1 MAYLRTPDAAR
12 YLGIAAGTLENK
24 RYSGTGPNFRKLGGR
39 VVVYATDDLDAW
51 ASKAVHASTSELA
64 AA

>member
-24 RYSGTGPNFRKLGGR
+24 RYSGDGPNFRKLGGR

>member
-1 MAYLRTPDAAR
+1 MYLRTPEAAR
-12 YLGIAAGTLENK
+12 YLGIAPGTLENK
-24 RYSGTGPNFRKLGGR
+24 RYSGNGPTFRKLGGR
-39 VVVYATDDLDAW
+39 VIVYAKVDLDAW